1 MGVDDELRR
10 QADAYTSG
18 DLSKLYGI
26 EKPKKNPGDA
36 KPNTE
41 HSNTGHQGGAPST
54 GHSNTGHQGGAPSTG
69 HPNTGHQGGA
79 PRTGHSN
86 TGHVGPGNRR
96 R

>member
-54 GHSNTGHQGGAPSTG
+54 GHSNTGHQGGATQAPVTQI
-69 HPNTGHQGGA
+69 PRHQG
-79 PRTGHSN
+79 RSSEHLEDSDL
-86 TGHVGPGNRR
+86 
-96 R
+96 